1 MSQTADSALPII
13 ERRTGRS
20 KDEFTP
26 ENLSFEETLD
36 RFLSV
41 QNHINTMEKLHKT
54 PGQVPEGVG
63 SWQDVG
69 KTAQILHD
77 SAAHYAARLRGP
89 ELDKAIQKGELSPD
103 VLEAIQKQNTGK
115 MRDTHEKEPKER
127 D

>member
-20 KDEFTP
+20 NDEFSP

-41 QNHINTMEKLHKT
+41 QNHIETMHKLHKA
-54 PGQVPEGVG
+54 PGKVPEGVG
-63 SWQDVG
+63 NWRDVG
-69 KTAQILHD
+69 EAAQVLHK
-77 SAAHYAARLRGP
+77 SAQHYAERLRGP
-89 ELDKAIQKGELSPD
+89 ELDEAIHKGEISPD

-115 MRDTHEKEPKER
+115 MRDTLDKAPKER